1 MREYISLEE
10 AIALIADGD
19 ILQPRW
25 RDPRAQ
31 DFFIRTINT
40 REMVF
45 PIEGKLR
52 YVNKIKTLDGFFRFT
67 QPKLITEQAASAAFG
82 LKEYGYNAADDFINI
97 SEIRDQNRRPIKK
110 IDCFFPDGKGS
121 GLIVPFS
128 SLCNPSLIFGHGGF
142 LCYADIRIPAADF
155 EKVVPLVDTL
165 SKILTIA
172 EIGEIE
178 EMPHLCGDS
187 DAKPC
192 ILPVKTINSQ
202 VNSGQSL
209 VNQVKKAGIDQKIKT
224 INSQELNQNEIKN
237 NQKNQNDVLIDF
249 EKTTKTTETTQNNP
263 EAKTAVF
270 REMGRKGGKA
280 KKTQKLLKKY
290 VEDFA
295 KNNQSTTFEKAWKK
309 WKNDTPATFEDAE
322 FNFTETKVEI
332 DGKTLKKDTVK
343 RYFYDAKKVLQ

>member
-1 MREYISLEE
+1 MREYITLEE

-25 RDPRAQ
+25 RDPKAQ
-31 DFFIRTINT
+31 DFFIRTINA

-52 YVNKIKTLDGFFRFT
+52 YVNEIKTLDGFSRFT
-67 QPKLITEQAASAAFG
+67 RPKLISEQQARAAFG
-82 LKEYGYNAADDFINI
+82 LREYGYNVTDDFINI
-97 SEIRDQNRRPIKK
+97 SEIRDRNRRPIKK
-110 IDCFFPDGKGS
+110 TDCFFPDGKGS

-128 SLCNPSLIFGHGGF
+128 SLCNPSLIFGNGGF

-202 VNSGQSL
+202 
-209 VNQVKKAGIDQKIKT
+209 
-224 INSQELNQNEIKN
+224 ELNQNEIKN

-249 EKTTKTTETTQNNP
+249 EKTTETTQNNP

>member
-1 MREYISLEE
+1 MREYITLEE

-25 RDPRAQ
+25 RDPKAQ
-31 DFFIRTINT
+31 DFFIRTINA

-52 YVNKIKTLDGFFRFT
+52 YVNEIKTLDGFSRFT
-67 QPKLITEQAASAAFG
+67 RPKLISEQQARAAFG
-82 LKEYGYNAADDFINI
+82 LREYGYNVTDDFINI
-97 SEIRDQNRRPIKK
+97 SEIRDRNRRPIKK
-110 IDCFFPDGKGS
+110 TDCFFPDGKGS

-128 SLCNPSLIFGHGGF
+128 SLCNPSLIFGRGGF

-165 SKILTIA
+165 SNILTIA

-192 ILPVKTINSQ
+192 ILPIKTINRSI
-202 VNSGQSL
+202 L
-209 VNQVKKAGIDQKIKT
+209 VNQVKKAGIDQTTENNLKT
-224 INSQELNQNEIKN
+224 TQ
-237 NQKNQNDVLIDF
+237 
-249 EKTTKTTETTQNNP
+249 TTKTTENNP
-263 EAKTAVF
+263 EGENAFF
-270 REMGRKGGKA
+270 REIGRKGGKA
-280 KKTQKLLKKY
+280 RTGSELLKRY
-290 VEDFA
+290 IEDFA
-295 KNNQSTTFEKAWKK
+295 KNNQS
-309 WKNDTPATFEDAE
+309 ATFEEAWKIWKNKKTITFNNAE
-322 FNFTETKVEI
+322 INFTDTAVEI
-332 DGKTLKKDTVK
+332 DGKPLKKSSVS